1 MGIVWA
7 VCKGIENEGYRR
19 IIDVTANARARKKR
33 KRAWYW
39 GMICRRVNLGF
50 SRRETAISPVT
61 ALLYYITPRAIVALY
76 QFFSF
81 LFFLPFPRKERNFRM
96 ISRGTYS
103 VSLLENARISAPLSF
118 PHTCR
123 KTRKLRHNIQR
134 GNAPKPLINFS
145 TAVLSISCWEADVWI
160 LFWFPSWA
168 RTYQPKTPQ
177 VLSW

>member
-39 GMICRRVNLGF
+39 GIICRRVNLGF

-81 LFFLPFPRKERNFRM
+81 LFFSFFLFHERSETFEWLAEALIR
-96 ISRGTYS
+96 
-103 VSLLENARISAPLSF
+103 SLGWKMQGY
-118 PHTCR
+118 PHPYPSLTPVER
-123 KTRKLRHNIQR
+123 R
-134 GNAPKPLINFS
+134 GNCGTISKEETLQS
-145 TAVLSISCWEADVWI
+145 RWSIFQRPFC
-160 LFWFPSWA
+160 
-168 RTYQPKTPQ
+168 R
-177 VLSW
+177 